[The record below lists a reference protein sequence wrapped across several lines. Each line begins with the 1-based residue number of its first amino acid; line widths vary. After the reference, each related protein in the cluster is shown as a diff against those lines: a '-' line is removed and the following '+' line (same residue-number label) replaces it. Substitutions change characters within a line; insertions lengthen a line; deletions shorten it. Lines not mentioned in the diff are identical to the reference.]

1 MPAPQ
6 IDELPPAPV
15 RGDRLNFPTVAD
27 TFVAALPDFR
37 TQTNAVSEFVEA
49 RANESE
55 TAAVEAEAS
64 AAAASSFSDVAAAVA
79 AFAGVWEDLTGPL
92 AQPAAVFHDDLYWL
106 LLEDLADVTA
116 HEPGVSVAWA
126 EFQDDYLTK
135 ADGEATNLTVDGLT
149 LQGDVTEAVFAI
161 TGTTPAISSA
171 NGTIQT
177 WTLTANSTPTLT
189 LTAGQSITLMIDD
202 GTGFTITW
210 PTIRWVGSG
219 GLAPVLAST
228 GYNVITLWRVGADT
242 FGSYGGA
249 G

>member
-37 TQTNAVSEFVEA
+37 DQTNAVATFVEA
-49 RANESE
+49 RANEAE
-55 TAAVEAEAS
+55 TAAEAAESS
-64 AAAASSFSDVAAAVA
+64 AADASSFADIAGAIAG
-79 AFAGVWEDLTGPL
+79 FAGIWEDLTGAL
-92 AQPAAVFHDDLYWL
+92 VTPASTYHDDQFWI
-106 LLEDLADVTA
+106 LLENVADVTA

-126 EFQDDYLTK
+126 GYDDGK
-135 ADGEATNLTVDGLT
+135 VDEEGGQATDLTVDGLT
-149 LQGDVTEAVFAI
+149 LQGEVTEAVFAI

-202 GTGFTITW
+202 GTAYTITW

-219 GLAPVLAST
+219 GLPPVLAST
-228 GYNVITLWRVGADT
+228 GYNVITLWRVGADI

>member
-27 TFVAALPDFR
+27 AFVAALPDFR
-37 TQTNAVSEFVEA
+37 SQTNAVSTFVEA
-49 RANESE
+49 RANEAE
-55 TAAVEAEAS
+55 TAAVGAEESAANAS
-64 AAAASSFSDVAAAVA
+64 AFADIAGSLAGFAGTWSGLTGGLALPASTYHAGQFWVLLQSVADVA
-79 AFAGVWEDLTGPL
+79 
-92 AQPAAVFHDDLYWL
+92 
-106 LLEDLADVTA
+106 A
-116 HEPGVSVAWA
+116 HEPGVSAAWVS
-126 EFQDDYLTK
+126 FDDGK
-135 ADGEATNLTVDGLT
+135 VDEEGGQATDLTVDGLT
-149 LQGDVTEAVFAI
+149 LEGEVTEAVFAI

-171 NGTIQT
+171 NGTLQT

-189 LTAGQSITLMIDD
+189 LTAGQSITFMIDD

-219 GLAPVLAST
+219 GLAPVLSNT